1 VTASLTAPPLS
12 HFVEIAH
19 ERPAEPYRS
28 LAAFRFADSEILVAR
43 DDDVERLVRFV
54 TMYRGVLLYGLSGV
68 GKSSV
73 VNAGLLPR
81 IIDEGFWPHR
91 VRVQPPRVGKAFV
104 VEPTPCS
111 DQDSEA
117 FLPSAFGGDP
127 SARLVM
133 DVDEF
138 DAAVSAIAKDS
149 PILLVFDQFE
159 ELVTLFGRAGDGN
172 DTAGKIIALLID
184 LLRRESLRVKLLF
197 VFREDY
203 LASLK
208 PLLEAQPELSHQY
221 LRLEPPPLTDA
232 TEIIRAPFE
241 KFPREY
247 PRELSSDLAEQIKVE
262 LGARSVRDELNLSEL
277 QIVCSR
283 LWKANDPELPVHLQ
297 EDPEVLLERRGVGG
311 LLEDHLDEAL
321 KQLPTAVQDAA
332 MAVLVNM
339 ITSSG
344 TRNVVS
350 AEDLVVRAR
359 EEQPDLSPDTLEDA
373 IQRLERDTGLIRRER
388 RHDIELYELVSE
400 FLIPRIS
407 VKRRELEREQER
419 AKARR
424 KLLIFSSITAVAAVV
439 LAVLIYLTFRFYDA
453 EQSAKRAKAQA
464 TYSGLQST
472 AQAVAASRPDI
483 SVLLSLAGYLH
494 LPTTVKPVMALST
507 LLAYE
512 EGYTQ
517 ETSRSGELAILGG
530 HTDTVTSVAFD
541 PRDANVLA
549 SASGDGTIRL
559 WDVRAHSGS
568 VLAAGRRAVFSLAFS
583 PTGRVVASGNS
594 DGTVRLYDVS
604 KRRAAGEALPALG
617 ASVFRVAF
625 SPDGHELAAAS
636 ISGHIS
642 IWRVANGLPVGPP
655 LAELTDRTLRSIA
668 FSPDSRTLAAVGNNG
683 TVRLWPATGGA
694 QLASWPLR
702 SPLYAVAF
710 RPHTSEVAAGGL
722 SGQVWLWNTAS
733 RNRPV
738 PVAGGAAIDDLA
750 FSPDGDR
757 IGAALADGSA
767 RITVLAGTGASAVLH
782 GHTGIVTTLA
792 FSPNGETVA
801 TGSADR
807 TVRLWTLTPHQ
818 AFGYALPDAPA
829 RSVSAVAFSRDGSE
843 LASGFAPTKPAHG
856 RPSTSPPG
864 VWLWRGDPTRVH
876 PKLLA
881 TPSGVRSVAFS
892 ADGRLLASA
901 TQGGVF
907 QLWNTVSGQL
917 VAQHIFRRDPLYSVA
932 FSPNDALIA
941 IGSDDGILRLYHTA
955 GGAVSPLPTPRG
967 VPIYSVAF
975 SPDGRLLASAGD
987 DRMVRL
993 WRLDDGVEIGTLTGD
1008 TDAVFSVAFSP
1019 DGRTL
1024 ASASADETVR
1034 LWDVAQHTQ
1043 IRAPLTGFHAYARS
1057 VAFSRDGRTLAA
1069 SSKDGTIRLWDVA
1082 SQIAIGQPLSAST
1095 MSVESVAF
1103 NPAGV
1108 LASGGLDG
1116 ATRLWPAV
1124 VLPANP
1130 RRLEATACKIVS
1142 GLNREQ
1148 WDQYAA
1154 GLLPYKPLCAAGK

>member
-1 VTASLTAPPLS
+1 MTALLTAPPLS
-12 HFVEIAH
+12 HFVEVAR

-28 LAAFRFADSEILVAR
+28 LAAFRFADTEILVAR

-91 VRVQPPRVGKAFV
+91 VRVQPPRAGKAFV
-104 VEPTPCS
+104 VEPIACS
-111 DQDSEA
+111 DQDSSA
-117 FLPSAFGGDP
+117 FLPSAFGDDP
-127 SARLVM
+127 GARLVM

-138 DAAVSAIAKDS
+138 DAAVGAIAGDT

-159 ELVTLFGRAGDGN
+159 ELVTLFGRAGDAN
-172 DTAGKIIALLID
+172 KSAAQIIAVLIK
-184 LLRRESLRVKLLF
+184 LLRHESLRVKLLF

-221 LRLEPPPLTDA
+221 LRLEPPPLSAA

-247 PRELSSDLAEQIKVE
+247 PRELSNELAEQIKAK
-262 LGARSVRDELNLSEL
+262 LGARSERDELNLSEL

-283 LWKANDPELPVHLQ
+283 LWKANDPEVPVQ
-297 EDPEVLLERRGVGG
+297 EDPEALLRRRGVGG
-311 LLEDHLDEAL
+311 LLEDHLDDAL
-321 KQLPTAVQDAA
+321 EQLPPAAQDAA

-350 AEDLVVRAR
+350 AEDLVARAR
-359 EEQPDLSPDTLEDA
+359 EEQPGLTQDALEDT

-400 FLIPRIS
+400 FLIPRIRIQ
-407 VKRRELEREQER
+407 RRELELEQER

-424 KLLIFSSITAVAAVV
+424 KLKIFSSIVAIAVVV
-439 LAVLIYLTFRFYDA
+439 LAVLVYLTVRFYDA

-472 AQAVAASRPDI
+472 AQAVAGTRPDI
-483 SVLLSLAGYLH
+483 SVLLSLAAYLRV
-494 LPTTVKPVMALST
+494 PSTITPVMARST

-517 ETSRSGELAILGG
+517 ETSRSGQLAILGG

-541 PRDANVLA
+541 PRDSNVLA
-549 SASGDGTIRL
+549 SASGDGTIRV
-559 WDVRAHSGS
+559 WDVRARSGE
-568 VLAAGRRAVFSLAFS
+568 VLGAGPRAVFTLAFS
-583 PTGRVVASGNS
+583 PTGRVLASGNS
-594 DGTVRLYDVS
+594 DGTVRLYDMS
-604 KRRAAGEALPALG
+604 RRRSAGQALPAFG

-636 ISGHIS
+636 VSGHIS
-642 IWRVANGLPVGPP
+642 IWSVANDLPIGRP
-655 LAELTDRTLRSIA
+655 LATLNDPTLRSIA

-683 TVRLWPATGGA
+683 KVRLWPATGGA
-694 QLASWPLR
+694 ELAAWNLQR
-702 SPLYAVAF
+702 PLYAVAF
-710 RPHTSEVAAGGL
+710 RPHTSEMAVGGL
-722 SGQVWLWNTAS
+722 TGRVWLWNTA
-733 RNRPV
+733 RRPV
-738 PVAGGAAIDDLA
+738 SVPVGAGAAIDDLA

-757 IGAALADGSA
+757 IGVALADGSA
-767 RITVLAGTGASAVLH
+767 RITVLAGAGVDAVLR

-792 FSPNGETVA
+792 FSPNSQVVA

-818 AFGYALPDAPA
+818 AFGDALPDAPA
-829 RSVSAVAFSRDGSE
+829 GSVSALAFSRDGSE
-843 LASGFAPTKPAHG
+843 LASGVAPMRSAPT
-856 RPSTSPPG
+856 RPSTSRPG
-864 VWLWRGDPTRVH
+864 VWLWRGDPARVR
-876 PKLLA
+876 PTLLPA
-881 TPSGVRSVAFS
+881 PSEVRSVAFS
-892 ADGRLLASA
+892 ADGRLLATA

-907 QLWNTVSGQL
+907 QLWNTVSGQK
-917 VAQHIFRRDPLYSVA
+917 VAQRTFRHDPLYAVA
-932 FSPNDALIA
+932 FSPDDALVA
-941 IGSDDGILRLYHTA
+941 IGSDSGILRLYHIARGEVTT
-955 GGAVSPLPTPRG
+955 LPTPHG
-967 VPIYSVAF
+967 VPIYTVAF
-975 SPDGRLLASAGD
+975 STDGRLLASAGD

-993 WRLDDGVEIGTLTGD
+993 WSMDRGVQIRTLTGD
-1008 TDAVFSVAFSP
+1008 TDAIFHVAFSP

-1034 LWDVAQHTQ
+1034 LWDAARGTQ
-1043 IRAPLTGFHAYARS
+1043 IGSPLTGFKGYVRS
-1057 VAFSRDGRTLAA
+1057 VAFSPDGRTLAA
-1069 SSKDGTIRLWDVA
+1069 SSFDGTIRLWDVA
-1082 SQIAIGQPLSAST
+1082 SEIEIGQPLSANT
-1095 MSVESVAF
+1095 QSVESVAF
-1103 NPAGV
+1103 SPAGV
-1108 LASGGLDG
+1108 LASGGDDG

-1124 VLPANP
+1124 LLPTNP
-1130 RRLEATACKIVS
+1130 QTLEARACNIIR
-1142 GLNREQ
+1142 GINQAQ
-1148 WDQYAA
+1148 WDQYAI
-1154 GLLPYKPLCAAGK
+1154 GFKYQPLCPAGR